1 MRFSLLVFAGCA
13 IASLWQDQVG
23 QDQVPLGTD
32 KPIES
37 QSLLDFHR
45 KLVTIP
51 SVSGTELAVAKYLG
65 AYLKSLNLTV
75 EYQEVA
81 KNRYNVYAYLGN
93 KRNTTVL
100 LTSHIDTVPPYLP
113 YKVEGSRIYG
123 RGSTDAKASVAA
135 QVFAFAQMAAKK
147 TIGEGDVALLYV
159 VGEEVDGRG
168 MEAVSASLGA
178 HWEAAIFGEPT
189 ELKLGVGHK
198 GGYVVN
204 VVVNGTAAH
213 SGYPELGV
221 SATEAL
227 VPLLAKMLD
236 AEWPASDLL
245 GPSTL
250 NIGKIDAGVA
260 ANVIPAHAEA
270 QVFVR
275 VAADLAGVDKTMTS
289 ILAGHQHVTYEVLA
303 KVEPQYLDFEVPGFD
318 SIVLAYAT
326 DIPHLHLQLQKRYLY
341 GPGTIHVA
349 HGANEYVEIQDL
361 YDGVDGY
368 TRLIKHCLG

>member
-1 MRFSLLVFAGCA
+1 MRLSWLVFAGSA
-13 IASLWQDQVG
+13 IASLWQDQV
-23 QDQVPLGTD
+23 VLGT
-32 KPIES
+32 ES
-37 QSLLDFHR
+37 APQLKSETESSLLEFH
-45 KLVTIP
+45 KNLITIP
-51 SVSGTELAVAKYLG
+51 SVSGNELAVAKYLG
-65 AYLKSLNLTV
+65 SYLKSLNLTV
-75 EYQEVA
+75 EYQKVT

-123 RGSTDAKASVAA
+123 RGSTDAKASVAV

-147 TIGEGDVALLYV
+147 VIGEGDVGLLYV

-168 MEAVSASLGA
+168 METASKSLGA
-178 HWEAAIFGEPT
+178 QWEAAIFGEPT

-198 GGYVVN
+198 GAYVVN
-204 VVVNGTAAH
+204 VLVNGTAAH

-221 SATEAL
+221 SATETL
-227 VPLLAKMLD
+227 VPLLAQLLN
-236 AEWPASDLL
+236 AEWPTSKLL

-270 QVFVR
+270 QCFVR
-275 VAADLAGVDKTMTS
+275 VAADLDAVDKTMTS
-289 ILAGHQHVTYEVLA
+289 ILSGHKNVKYDVLT
-303 KVEPQYLDFEVPGFD
+303 KVEPQYLDYQVPGFD

-326 DIPHLHLQLQKRYLY
+326 DIPHMHLQLQKRYLY

-368 TRLIKHCLG
+368 TTLIRHCLE